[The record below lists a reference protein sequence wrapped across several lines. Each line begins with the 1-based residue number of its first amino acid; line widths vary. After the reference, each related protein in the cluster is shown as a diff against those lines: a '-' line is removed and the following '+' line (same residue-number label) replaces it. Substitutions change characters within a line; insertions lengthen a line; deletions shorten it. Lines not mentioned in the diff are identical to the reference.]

1 MKHKITLTTEECFEV
16 VDILGLHIQ
25 RKNVDKDLL
34 SAYKKL
40 NVKIPNVNK
49 SKINFDYVIKDFEPR
64 KWKNTTPGGVE
75 KLCLII

>member
-40 NVKIPNVNK
+40 NVKIPNVDN

-64 KWKNTTPGGVE
+64 K
-75 KLCLII
+75 

>member
-40 NVKIPNVNK
+40 NVKIPNVDN
-49 SKINFDYVIKDFEPR
+49 SKVNFDYVVKDFEPR
-64 KWKNTTPGGVE
+64 K
-75 KLCLII
+75 

>member
-40 NVKIPNVNK
+40 NVKIPNVDK

-64 KWKNTTPGGVE
+64 KWKRIYQL
-75 KLCLII
+75 KIM

>member
-1 MKHKITLTTEECFEV
+1 VFIDITKKEKIKMKHKITLTTEECFEV

-40 NVKIPNVNK
+40 NVKIPNVDK

-64 KWKNTTPGGVE
+64 K
-75 KLCLII
+75 

>member
-16 VDILGLHIQ
+16 VDILGSHIQ

-40 NVKIPNVNK
+40 NVKIPNVDK

-64 KWKNTTPGGVE
+64 K
-75 KLCLII
+75 

>member
-40 NVKIPNVNK
+40 NVKIPNVDK

-64 KWKNTTPGGVE
+64 K
-75 KLCLII
+75 

>member
-25 RKNVDKDLL
+25 RNNVDKDLL

-40 NVKIPNVNK
+40 NVKIPNVDE

-64 KWKNTTPGGVE
+64 K
-75 KLCLII
+75 

>member
-64 KWKNTTPGGVE
+64 K
-75 KLCLII
+75 

>member
-64 KWKNTTPGGVE
+64 KWKNTTCCVQAHGHNSR
-75 KLCLII
+75 